1 MKRCL
6 LLLSVGLLLSACA
19 IGGRKAPPTDIYDFG
34 MPVERL
40 PAADDW
46 AGIALEIQ
54 APHWFDSLAIEY
66 RLPYDDPLQLRAYS
80 GSRWA
85 GAPAQ
90 LLAQRLRQQLGV
102 ASSRGQTATRCL
114 LRFELQ
120 EFSQVFHTAQESRGV
135 LHGQANLLD
144 PAHRLVASRTF
155 HSDRPAGTADARGGV
170 AALVVAADDLGQA
183 LAAWLSTEEKRGTLR
198 VCQSARADHQ

>member
-6 LLLSVGLLLSACA
+6 LLLAVCLLPTACT
-19 IGGRKAPPTDIYDFG
+19 IGGRKAPPADIYDFG

-40 PAADDW
+40 PAANNW
-46 AGIALEIQ
+46 AGVALEIQ

-66 RLPYDDPLQLRAYS
+66 RLPYDDPLRLRAYS

-85 GAPAQ
+85 GAPAA

-102 ASSRGQTATRCL
+102 AGNRGQTATRCL

-120 EFSQVFHTAQESRGV
+120 EFSQVFLSAQESRGV
-135 LHGQANLLD
+135 LQGQANLLD
-144 PAHRLVASRTF
+144 PAHRIVGSRTF
-155 HSDRPAGTADARGGV
+155 HSDRPAATADARGGV
-170 AALVVAADDLGQA
+170 AALVAAADDLGRA
-183 LAAWLSTEEKRGTLR
+183 LAAWLSEEEKRGTLR
-198 VCQSARADHQ
+198 SCQSASADYR